1 MRKYTYEE
9 IKEHIKNNYSYL
21 ELTDKEIESYI
32 KFIRRLEWY
41 IENHNNSDTD
51 NAFEYFQRKVEE
63 LYSLFKERGYSE
75 KTCLILVKRTVT
87 TSDLTNL
94 ITTLNFGRAINIEEK
109 AIKSSALFI
118 RKRIDEFHAKK
129 AYLVSIGDNKN
140 QTIATIIRTT
150 SQQFEQ
156 RFNVHMKKLLQQFP
170 ITDEL
175 KMVWAYQAE
184 LTDEKLINEYGID
197 RQKLAEIYP
206 TTVDELETVCSICK
220 LTNEEVETK
229 YGISKEELL
238 KKHPINRDTLKA
250 LAAINKTSDDTVSKL
265 FDQPKSEVLKLRTI
279 TTEMILLANE
289 KIKLKRKYYSKEE
302 LKEKLMNKKR
312 GAI

>member
-51 NAFEYFQRKVEE
+51 NAFEYFQRKFEE
-63 LYSLFKERGYSE
+63 LYSFFKEEGYPE
-75 KTCLILVKRTVT
+75 KTCLILTKKTVT
-87 TSDLTNL
+87 SSDLTSL
-94 ITTLNFGRAINIEEK
+94 ITILNFSRAINLEER
-109 AIKSSALFI
+109 AIKSSALFV
-118 RKRIDEFHAKK
+118 RKKVNEFHAKK

-140 QTIATIIRTT
+140 QTLATIVRTT
-150 SQQFEQ
+150 SQKFEQ
-156 RFNVHMKKLLQQFP
+156 KFNVNMDKLLQQFP

-184 LTDEKLINEYGID
+184 LTDEKLIKEYGID
-197 RQKLAEIYP
+197 RKKLAEIYP

-220 LTNEEVETK
+220 LTDEEVETK

-250 LAAINKTSDDTVSKL
+250 LAAINKTSNDTVSKL
-265 FDQPKSEVLKLRTI
+265 FGQPKSEVLRFRTI

-289 KIKLKRKYYSKEE
+289 KIKLKRKYYTKEE
-302 LKEKLMNKKR
+302 LKEKLMSKKR
-312 GAI
+312 GNV

>member
-21 ELTDKEIESYI
+21 EPTDEEIERYI
-32 KFIRRLEWY
+32 KFIQKLERY
-41 IENHNNSDTD
+41 IENYNGLDTD
-51 NAFEYFQRKVEE
+51 NAFEYFQRKFEE
-63 LYSLFKERGYSE
+63 LYAFFIEEGYSE
-75 KTCLILVKRTVT
+75 KDSLFLTKKTVVESDRT
-87 TSDLTNL
+87 SL
-94 ITTLNFGRAINIEEK
+94 ITILNFIRAINLENSTIRSN
-109 AIKSSALFI
+109 ITFCKSKI
-118 RKRIDEFHAKK
+118 HEFHARK

-140 QTIATIIRTT
+140 QTLATIIRTT
-150 SQQFEQ
+150 NQKFEQ
-156 RFNVHMKKLLQQFP
+156 RFNVNMGKLLQQFP

-175 KMVWAYQAE
+175 KMVWAYQAK

>member
-21 ELTDKEIESYI
+21 EPTDEEIERYI
-32 KFIRRLEWY
+32 KFIQKLERY
-41 IENHNNSDTD
+41 IENYNGLDTD
-51 NAFEYFQRKVEE
+51 NAFEYFQRKLEE
-63 LYSLFKERGYSE
+63 LYAFFIEEGYSE
-75 KTCLILVKRTVT
+75 KDSLFLTKKTVVGSDRT
-87 TSDLTNL
+87 SL
-94 ITTLNFGRAINIEEK
+94 ITILNFIRAINLENSTIRSN
-109 AIKSSALFI
+109 ITFCKSKI
-118 RKRIDEFHAKK
+118 HEFHARK

-140 QTIATIIRTT
+140 QTLATIIRTT
-150 SQQFEQ
+150 NQKFEQ
-156 RFNVHMKKLLQQFP
+156 RFNVNMGKLLQQFP

-265 FDQPKSEVLKLRTI
+265 FGQPKSEVLKLRTI